1 MCNCV
6 TYVFLDTGALC
17 ICETPSKP
25 YRAGIHAYVDRPD
38 GSWSCFWGVA
48 GDRERVWP
56 LFDVLADV
64 KSGAWAGAGPIIQHH
79 YGMLA
84 IGCVLD

>member
-1 MCNCV
+1 MCAEWEGDGGTVTECACV
-6 TYVFLDTGALC
+6 MCSWTLRQCAFVRHHQN
-17 ICETPSKP
+17 
-25 YRAGIHAYVDRPD
+25 RAGIHAYVGCPD

-64 KSGAWAGAGPIIQHH
+64 KSGAFGLV
-79 YGMLA
+79 LA
-84 IGCVLD
+84 P